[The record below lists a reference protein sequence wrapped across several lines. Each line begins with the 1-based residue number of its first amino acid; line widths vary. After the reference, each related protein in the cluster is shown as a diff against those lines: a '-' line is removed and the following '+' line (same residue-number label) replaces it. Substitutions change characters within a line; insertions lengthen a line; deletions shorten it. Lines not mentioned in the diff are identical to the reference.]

1 MDFYQQQQ
9 TARRSSR
16 LLILLYVAGV
26 VALGILSSLWLSL
39 LLIPL
44 KLFFAQ
50 PQSGLFNLQH
60 FLFLSGLIM
69 LLCLIISYARYHSL
83 KRGGWHVAK
92 ALGASRLAL
101 TANSLKDQQFRNV
114 VEEMAL
120 ASGLPVPALFVQEQE
135 QGINS
140 FAAGMGIHDAV
151 IVVTRG
157 ALEALDRD
165 ELQAM
170 VAHEFSHIR
179 HGDIRLNLQ
188 LAAAMTG
195 LLLIAELAGQLDR
208 PPKPKPSDQFWPS
221 TQRREFNSLRSG
233 CYLIGYGGVFFSE
246 LIKAAVNRQRETLA
260 DAAAVQFT
268 RNPRALASALK
279 KVAGHPYASL
289 IFHPASRTFSHLFF
303 AQGLDSTFAGALAT
317 HPPLAER
324 IRALEPDWNGQ
335 YIRNL
340 MPMQQSDYR
349 ELADTPVQQRREPA
363 VMDGSP
369 LSAIQAAPLA
379 AMTLDLDAP
388 QEWLPRIPAPLIT
401 AAHQLQ
407 GAQSVLYSLLI
418 SSDLVIRHQQFLL
431 LPNPREVE
439 ALTCYPLPAPLRL
452 GLVELC
458 LPTLQRLDSQQYSMF
473 TDRLHQL
480 IHADGEESLFE
491 WLLGRLIDHQLAPCF
506 SRSEPS
512 NSMVRNIEQLCAEVQ
527 LVASCIAHHCT
538 DKLEAA
544 EEFFTMLSAQLPL
557 PLMLETT
564 ADLNAF
570 GDALSR
576 LQQAAPRIKLQF
588 IHALSAAIAL
598 DGKISDVEFT
608 LFRVLALCLDCP
620 VPPPQPEP
628 RAAMPQH

>member
-9 TARRSSR
+9 TARCSSR
-16 LLILLYVAGV
+16 LLILLYLAGV

-44 KLFFAQ
+44 KLLFAAPTRDLFSL
-50 PQSGLFNLQH
+50 PQ

-140 FAAGMGIHDAV
+140 FAAGMGIQDAV

-195 LLLIAELAGQLDR
+195 LLVIAELAEQLDR
-208 PPKPKPSDQFWPS
+208 PMQHQTTDQYWPEKP
-221 TQRREFNSLRSG
+221 RRHASPLHSG

-289 IFHPASRTFSHLFF
+289 IFHPASRSFSHLFF

-340 MPMQQSDYR
+340 LPMQPSDYR
-349 ELADTPVQQRREPA
+349 EQADTPVQQRRGSA
-363 VMDGSP
+363 LDGSP
-369 LSAIQAAPLA
+369 SSRIQPAPPA

-388 QEWLPRIPAPLIT
+388 QEWLPQIPAPLIT
-401 AAHQLQ
+401 AAHQVQ

-418 SSDLVIRHQQFLL
+418 SSDLVIRHRQFSL

-439 ALTCYPLPAPLRL
+439 ALTCYPLSAPLRL

-458 LPTLQRLDSQQYSMF
+458 LPTLQRLDSQQYAMF

-480 IHADGEESLFE
+480 IHADGEENLFE
-491 WLLGRLIDHQLAPCF
+491 WLLSRLIEHQLAPCF
-506 SRSEPS
+506 SRIPPS
-512 NSMVRNIEQLCAEVQ
+512 NSMVRNIEQLGAEIQ
-527 LVASCIAHHCT
+527 QVASWMVLHCT
-538 DKLEAA
+538 NTPAAA
-544 EEFFTMLSAQLPL
+544 EAFFTALSAQLPL
-557 PLMLETT
+557 PLRRVTT
-564 ADLNAF
+564 VDLDIMGNAL
-570 GDALSR
+570 AR

-588 IHALSAAIAL
+588 IHALSDAMAW
-598 DGKISDVEFT
+598 DGKVSDVELT

-620 VPPPQPEP
+620 VPPPPPGQG
-628 RAAMPQH
+628 AAIVPH

>member
-16 LLILLYVAGV
+16 LLILLYLAGV
-26 VALGILSSLWLSL
+26 VTLGIFSSLWLSL

-44 KLFFAQ
+44 KLLFAAPTSDLFSL
-50 PQSGLFNLQH
+50 PQ

-140 FAAGMGIHDAV
+140 FAAGMGIQDAV

-195 LLLIAELAGQLDR
+195 LLLIAELAEQLDR
-208 PPKPKPSDQFWPS
+208 PIQHQTSDQFWPEKPH
-221 TQRREFNSLRSG
+221 RHANPLHSG

-289 IFHPASRTFSHLFF
+289 IFHPASRSFSHLFF

-340 MPMQQSDYR
+340 LPMQPSDYR
-349 ELADTPVQQRREPA
+349 ELADTPVQQRRGSA
-363 VMDGSP
+363 IDGSP
-369 LSAIQAAPLA
+369 SSTILAAPPA

-388 QEWLPRIPAPLIT
+388 QEWLPQIPVPLIT

-418 SSDLVIRHQQFLL
+418 SPDLVIRHRQFSL

-439 ALTCYPLPAPLRL
+439 ALACYPLSAPLRL

-458 LPTLQRLDSQQYSMF
+458 LPTLQRLDSQQYAMF

-480 IHADGEESLFE
+480 IHADGEENLFE
-491 WLLGRLIDHQLAPCF
+491 WLLSRLIDHQLAPCF
-506 SRSEPS
+506 SRITPS
-512 NSMVRNIEQLCAEVQ
+512 TSMVRNIEQLSAEVQ
-527 LVASCIAHHCT
+527 RVASWMAYHCT
-538 DKLEAA
+538 NTPAAA
-544 EEFFTMLSAQLPL
+544 EAFFTTLGAQLPL
-557 PLMLETT
+557 PLRRETT
-564 ADLNAF
+564 VDFDAMGEALN
-570 GDALSR
+570 R

-588 IHALSAAIAL
+588 IHALSDAMAW
-598 DGKISDVEFT
+598 DGKVSDVEFT

-620 VPPPQPEP
+620 VPPPQPGQG
-628 RAAMPQH
+628 AAIPPH

>member
-135 QGINS
+135 RGINS
-140 FAAGMGIHDAV
+140 FAAGMGIQDAV

-195 LLLIAELAGQLDR
+195 LLLIAELAEQFDR
-208 PPKPKPSDQFWPS
+208 PPKPNPSDQCWPS

-246 LIKAAVNRQRETLA
+246 LIKAAVNRQRESLA

-317 HPPLAER
+317 HPPLVER

-363 VMDGSP
+363 IGGAPSSVI
-369 LSAIQAAPLA
+369 LAVPLA
-379 AMTLDLDAP
+379 TMTLDLDAP
-388 QEWLPRIPAPLIT
+388 QEWLPQIPAPLIT
-401 AAHQLQ
+401 AVHQVQ

-418 SSDLVIRHQQFLL
+418 SSDLVIRHRQFSLL
-431 LPNPREVE
+431 SNPREVE
-439 ALTCYPLPAPLRL
+439 ALTCYPLSAPLRL

-458 LPTLQRLDSQQYSMF
+458 LPTLQRLNSQQYSMF
-473 TDRLHQL
+473 MDRLHQL

-506 SRSEPS
+506 SHSKPS
-512 NSMVRNIEQLCAEVQ
+512 NSMVRNIEQLRAEVQ

-538 DKLEAA
+538 DTPGAA
-544 EEFFTMLSAQLPL
+544 EAFFTTLSAQLPL
-557 PLMLETT
+557 PLKLETPAGLDT
-564 ADLNAF
+564 F

-576 LQQAAPRIKLQF
+576 LQQAAPRIKLVL
-588 IHALSAAIAL
+588 IHALSAAIAR

-628 RAAMPQH
+628 RAAMPLY

>member
-16 LLILLYVAGV
+16 LLILLYLGGV
-26 VALGILSSLWLSL
+26 IALGILSSLWLSL
-39 LLIPL
+39 LLIPI
-44 KLFFAQ
+44 KL
-50 PQSGLFNLQH
+50 LFTAPTGDLFSLPH

-69 LLCLIISYARYHSL
+69 LLCLLISYARYHSL

-101 TANSLKDQQFRNV
+101 AASSLKDQQFRNV

-140 FAAGMGIHDAV
+140 FAAGMGIQDAV

-157 ALEALDRD
+157 ALEALNRD

-195 LLLIAELAGQLDR
+195 LLLIAELAEQCDR
-208 PPKPKPSDQFWPS
+208 RPNAKPSDQFWPS
-221 TQRREFNSLRSG
+221 SQRHEFNSLRSG

-246 LIKAAVNRQRETLA
+246 LIKAAVNRQREILA

-289 IFHPASRTFSHLFF
+289 IFHPASRSFSHLFF
-303 AQGLDSTFAGALAT
+303 AQGQDRTFAGALAT

-340 MPMQQSDYR
+340 LPMQQNDYR
-349 ELADTPVQQRREPA
+349 ELADTPVQQRRGSAP
-363 VMDGSP
+363 DGSP
-369 LSAIQAAPLA
+369 SPTTLAAPLA

-388 QEWLPRIPAPLIT
+388 QEWLPQIPTPLIT

-418 SSDLVIRHQQFLL
+418 SSDLLIRHRQFSL
-431 LPNPREVE
+431 LPNPQEVE
-439 ALTCYPLPAPLRL
+439 ALTCYPLSAPLRL

-458 LPTLQRLDSQQYSMF
+458 LPTLQRLDSQQYAMF

-480 IHADGEESLFE
+480 IHADGEENLFE
-491 WLLGRLIDHQLAPCF
+491 WLLSRLIDHQLAPCF
-506 SRSEPS
+506 SPITPS
-512 NSMVRNIEQLCAEVQ
+512 NSMVKNIEQLGAEIQ
-527 LVASCIAHHCT
+527 HVASWMAHHCT
-538 DKLEAA
+538 NTPAA
-544 EEFFTMLSAQLPL
+544 ADAFFTTMSAQLPL
-557 PLMLETT
+557 PLSRETT
-564 ADLNAF
+564 MELDAIEN
-570 GDALSR
+570 ALSR
-576 LQQAAPRIKLQF
+576 LQKAAPRIKLQF
-588 IHALSAAIAL
+588 IHALSDAMAW
-598 DGKISDVEFT
+598 DGKVSDVEFT

-620 VPPPQPEP
+620 VPPPQPGQG
-628 RAAMPQH
+628 AAIPPH